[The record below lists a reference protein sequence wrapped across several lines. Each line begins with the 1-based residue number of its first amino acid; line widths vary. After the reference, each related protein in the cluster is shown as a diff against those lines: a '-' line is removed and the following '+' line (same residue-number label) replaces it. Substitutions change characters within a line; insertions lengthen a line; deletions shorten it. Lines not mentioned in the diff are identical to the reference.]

1 MSRILAISSYVA
13 HGAVGLQAALPG
25 LQRRNAH
32 ITALPT
38 ILLSNH
44 PGYARY
50 AGTAV
55 ATDQLQAM
63 LDAIDANGWLSG
75 IDGVLT
81 GYMPSAE
88 HAIWARSAI
97 DRITARSPD
106 AVVMIDPVLGD
117 DPGGLYVDA
126 ATAHAIR
133 DHLLPAASVIT
144 PNRFELEWLSGER
157 VIDPESAIAA
167 ARCMGIA
174 RVAATS
180 IPAEARSSSSPDLIA
195 PNLISNV
202 LVTVEAAWVSTVPKQ
217 TAVPHGTGD
226 LFAGLLLSKLTDKTP
241 ERDALAYATHGVARA
256 IAASHGQTDL
266 AVSGLDFEQADR
278 PETEVI
284 AWPS

>member
-44 PGYARY
+44 PGYARF

-81 GYMPSAE
+81 GYMPSAD
-88 HAIWARSAI
+88 HAMWARSAI
-97 DRITARSPD
+97 DRIAARSPD
-106 AVVMIDPVLGD
+106 ALVMIDPVIGD

-133 DHLLPAASVIT
+133 DSLLPAASVIT

-157 VIDPESAIAA
+157 VIDPASAIAA
-167 ARCMGIA
+167 ARRMGIA

-180 IPAEARSSSSPDLIA
+180 IPAQAISSSSPG
-195 PNLISNV
+195 LISNM
-202 LVTVEAAWVSTVPKQ
+202 LVAAETAWVSSVPKE

-226 LFAGLLLSKLTDKTP
+226 LFAGLLLSRLSDKITD
-241 ERDALAYATHGVARA
+241 RDALAYATRGVARA
-256 IAASHGQTDL
+256 IAASQGQTDL
-266 AVSGLDFEQADR
+266 AVWGLNFEQADR